1 MHLDGL
7 DVVLKLVLHES
18 QALLDP
24 ADPSATEEFLV
35 NAFMVA
41 SLVLRMAKCLALACS
56 LNRTRM
62 KLLGNH
68 KAALEE
74 SGIMELP

>member
-41 SLVLRMAKCLALACS
+41 SLVLRMAKCLSLVVQLGQILKKQS
-56 LNRTRM
+56 LNLR
-62 KLLGNH
+62 
-68 KAALEE
+68 
-74 SGIMELP
+74 I